1 MIKRF
6 IPKTIRGKITA
17 VTACITFI
25 ITVFTVSV
33 CFHVF
38 QNFLIKNQ
46 IQAAEFSLQVAEN
59 HISTDM
65 RNIIYFANWC
75 GANTNVIHYLDS
87 FKDEPKL
94 SSSNKSSVLKP
105 LALETYNRVKE
116 EYYSTAANEYM
127 SRVII
132 STLNNNNFL
141 QIKAT
146 SYGSSSKDAQQ
157 VMNSSFFLDLYENPD
172 LLWIGFVQPPF
183 AYRERELAVPIV
195 RPIYNQYN
203 SKIIGW
209 IYVEVDSQLFTD
221 YLAPFPLAEDSFLFL
236 SIGDKNY
243 QLSDGQIAENSIS
256 YSLEGPVSQTSTLS
270 DQTQVQSIRMEDGSL
285 RTLVRYPISGLDG
298 WYLSQVLSVQ
308 QFHQQNQ
315 IYTLLIIGICIAI
328 LSMGALLTALLNRI
342 ISRPLKQLSGKIS
355 AIANGDFSRDPQI
368 EWDHELGQIGRGI
381 NSMAANIVA
390 LMDKRVADEK
400 QKKDLEY
407 QILQS
412 QINPHFLYNTL
423 NSIKW
428 MATIQ
433 NATGI
438 ADMTTALARLLKSV
452 SKNTASVV
460 PLKAE
465 LDLVKDYFL
474 IQQYR
479 YGGGITLDF
488 QIESEDLY
496 DCEIHRF
503 TLQPIIE
510 NALFHGI
517 EPKGTAGDITVTV
530 KSLDNQGKKDL
541 EIRVTDNGVGMTP
554 EMIRDILSNRQEN
567 SGKTDFFRH
576 VGISNVNQRIRYDYG
591 PRYGITI
598 ESCPGSFTT
607 MIILQPY
614 IIFGSTAMK

>member
-1 MIKRF
+1 
-6 IPKTIRGKITA
+6 
-17 VTACITFI
+17 
-25 ITVFTVSV
+25 
-33 CFHVF
+33 
-38 QNFLIKNQ
+38 
-46 IQAAEFSLQVAEN
+46 
-59 HISTDM
+59 
-65 RNIIYFANWC
+65 
-75 GANTNVIHYLDS
+75 
-87 FKDEPKL
+87 
-94 SSSNKSSVLKP
+94 
-105 LALETYNRVKE
+105 
-116 EYYSTAANEYM
+116 
-127 SRVII
+127 
-132 STLNNNNFL
+132 
-141 QIKAT
+141 
-146 SYGSSSKDAQQ
+146 
-157 VMNSSFFLDLYENPD
+157 
-172 LLWIGFVQPPF
+172 
-183 AYRERELAVPIV
+183 
-195 RPIYNQYN
+195 
-203 SKIIGW
+203 
-209 IYVEVDSQLFTD
+209 
-221 YLAPFPLAEDSFLFL
+221 
-236 SIGDKNY
+236 
-243 QLSDGQIAENSIS
+243 
-256 YSLEGPVSQTSTLS
+256 
-270 DQTQVQSIRMEDGSL
+270 
-285 RTLVRYPISGLDG
+285 
-298 WYLSQVLSVQ
+298 
-308 QFHQQNQ
+308 
-315 IYTLLIIGICIAI
+315 
-328 LSMGALLTALLNRI
+328 
-342 ISRPLKQLSGKIS
+342 
-355 AIANGDFSRDPQI
+355 
-368 EWDHELGQIGRGI
+368 
-381 NSMAANIVA
+381 MAANIVA

-541 EIRVTDNGVGMTP
+541 EIRVTDNGVGMTS

-614 IIFGSTAMK
+614 IIFGSTDMK